1 MTPQRICLLTLDV
14 VGPIRNGGI
23 GTAFMALAERLR
35 DAGHHVTVLYPP
47 AHSETLPVTVWQER
61 YRSQGIDFVS
71 LYSEGLTKFLALDA
85 YHWLKKQQFDVI
97 HYHEWRGLGY
107 WLTVAK
113 RCGLAFRDTT
123 LVCQLH
129 SPVDWHR
136 RNSGDLLHDP
146 TEVELD
152 WLERRSAE
160 GADAVYSPSQYML
173 DYVEAEGWALPAARC
188 VLPNLLPSSFA
199 IAESTANAP
208 LAITELVFFGRLES
222 RKGLPLF
229 CRALK
234 ALAAGG
240 EAPAAV
246 SFLGKVG
253 EVAGR
258 SALAHIVDAAADWP
272 FPWRVVNDRD
282 VAGARAFL
290 AEPGR
295 LAVIASETENSPYV
309 VLECLGAGVPF
320 VAPDV
325 GGIAELVAPE
335 DHATALYQRTP
346 DGLARA
352 LRAALAGGARPARPR
367 LGWEELKQRW
377 LAWQDDL
384 RPGSALFPHA
394 PECRDTTQGTPLV
407 SVCLGTFNRPGTLAE
422 AIASIEA
429 QTYPNIEVVLVD
441 DCSTLPAQVE
451 FLEALKPRFEAR
463 GWTVLRNEKN
473 SWQGVTRARAVA
485 ASRGEYLLMMDD
497 DNVAWPDE
505 IEVFVRAAEASGA
518 DLLSC
523 QQQVFEGGGPPP
535 SARAET
541 PGNGW
546 IPVGAAAGAGVFD
559 NSFGDANMFMR
570 RATWDRLGGF
580 TPDRAYFE
588 DWEFFQQA
596 TLAGLKV
603 ECLPEILFCY
613 RVWTGGQTAEI
624 DQVFL
629 FRSYE
634 RILRPVL
641 EHVPEPLRPAIRFAL
656 QKHLLG
662 MQERREGYWSKS
674 RPPSDLDRRLQG
686 LNANSAEAFVAAA
699 EAALGAGQPDAARA
713 LAEQALR
720 LSPQHRAASEL
731 LGAIA

>member
-1 MTPQRICLLTLDV
+1 MTPQRICLLTLDF
-14 VGPIRNGGI
+14 VGPILNGGI
-23 GTAFMALAERLR
+23 GTAFLGLAERLR
-35 DAGHHVTVLYPP
+35 DAGHHVTVLFPP
-47 AHSETLPVTVWQER
+47 SFSENIPVTAWIDR
-61 YRSQGIDFVS
+61 YRKRRINLVS
-71 LYSEGLTKFLALDA
+71 LYAEGSPTYLALSA
-85 YHWLKKQQFDVI
+85 YNWLKKRDFDVI
-97 HYHEWRGLGY
+97 HYHEWRGIGY
-107 WLTVAK
+107 WLPVAK
-113 RCGLAFRDTT
+113 RCGLAFERTT

-129 SPVDWHR
+129 SPLDWHR
-136 RNSGDLLHDP
+136 RNSGQLMRDAA
-146 TEVELD
+146 EVAWD
-152 WLERRSAE
+152 WMERRSAE
-160 GADAVYSPSQYML
+160 GADAVYSPSQYMI
-173 DYVEAEGWALPAARC
+173 DYVEAEGWKLPVARK
-188 VLPNLLPSSFA
+188 VLPNLLPSSFP
-199 IAESTANAP
+199 IADHAASAP
-208 LAITELVFFGRLES
+208 QPIHEFVFFGRLES

-234 ALAAGG
+234 ALADSGDV
-240 EAPAAV
+240 PAEVA
-246 SFLGKVG
+246 FLGKVG

-258 SALAHIVDAAADWP
+258 SALAHILDASADWP
-272 FPWRVVNDRD
+272 FPWRIVNDRD
-282 VAGARAFL
+282 VAGAREYL
-290 AEPGR
+290 ATPGR

-325 GGIAELVAPE
+325 GGVAELVAEE
-335 DHATALYQRTP
+335 DRPAALYQRSP
-346 DGLARA
+346 DGLART
-352 LRAALAGGARPARPR
+352 LRAALANGARPTRPR
-367 LGWEELKQRW
+367 LTWADLERQW
-377 LAWQDDL
+377 LAWQDEL
-384 RPGSALFPHA
+384 RPGSEIFPRA
-394 PECRDTTQGTPLV
+394 PIPASPPRTPLV
-407 SVCLGTFNRPGTLAE
+407 SVCLGTFNRPETLAA
-422 AIASIEA
+422 AIASVEA

-441 DCSTLPAQVE
+441 DCSTRPEQVAY
-451 FLEALKPRFEAR
+451 LEALKPRFESR
-463 GWTVLRNEKN
+463 GWQVLRNERN

-523 QQQVFEGGGPPP
+523 QQQIFEGGGPPP
-535 SARAET
+535 SARAEL
-541 PGNGW
+541 PGDVW
-546 IPVGAAAGAGVFD
+546 IPVGAASGAGVFD

-570 RATWDRLGGF
+570 RSTWDRLGGF

-603 ECLPEILFCY
+603 ECLPEVLFCY

-641 EHVPEPLRPAIRFAL
+641 EHIPEPLRPAVRFAL

-662 MQERREGYWSKS
+662 MQERREGYWGKGK
-674 RPPSDLDRRLQG
+674 PPSDLDRRLRAM
-686 LNANSAEAFVAAA
+686 NPNSAEAFVAAA
-699 EAALGAGQPDAARA
+699 EAALGSGQQDAARA

-720 LSPQHRAASEL
+720 LSPHHRPASDL
-731 LGAIA
+731 LEAIG